1 MTILAPHQK
10 FIDDFFVAIEPLHS
24 ANQNP
29 SSFSYLAV
37 KHGEDFYLVQG
48 ALVFN
53 NAPPKTPF
61 SHFRS
66 DNIRAGNYLLS
77 ELNVDA
83 RGVVTAL
90 LSGQLPT
97 PDGKLL
103 FPGNETGNFG
113 ATYEPFHHEGVKA
126 QSRYDVLTLLGG
138 LQGSYIRQPLFD
150 WELRAAP
157 TPYEGLQELAS
168 EYRIGSLRDVVSVEV
183 ISFNVAAVDFTS
195 VVSGSNAKLCV
206 FLAHGL
212 STENVTLGYR
222 IFSQGRVE
230 TRSMIKGSAMQWTQ
244 TADHQYGGMEI
255 DVPNAA
261 VLQCFVSYCGI
272 AQHFGW
278 VSDPTTM
285 QNPKRAVYNIFDAN
299 LEILNDFLSKSGG
312 KGRNARELESG
323 IAWLL
328 WMLGFSVAHLGGTE
342 QMQEKA
348 ADLIATTSKGDF
360 AVIECTTGLL
370 KADNKLPLLIERA
383 ERVRAGVVASNNK
396 HLRVLAAI
404 VTSRTRAEISADIEQ
419 AEKLGVLVM
428 SRENLRQAVS
438 RTLVF
443 SNAEQFY
450 EEAIQTVESAKAKYE
465 TQAPLPS

>member
-1 MTILAPHQK
+1 
-10 FIDDFFVAIEPLHS
+10 
-24 ANQNP
+24 
-29 SSFSYLAV
+29 
-37 KHGEDFYLVQG
+37 
-48 ALVFN
+48 
-53 NAPPKTPF
+53 
-61 SHFRS
+61 
-66 DNIRAGNYLLS
+66 
-77 ELNVDA
+77 
-83 RGVVTAL
+83 
-90 LSGQLPT
+90 
-97 PDGKLL
+97 
-103 FPGNETGNFG
+103 
-113 ATYEPFHHEGVKA
+113 
-126 QSRYDVLTLLGG
+126 
-138 LQGSYIRQPLFD
+138 
-150 WELRAAP
+150 
-157 TPYEGLQELAS
+157 
-168 EYRIGSLRDVVSVEV
+168 
-183 ISFNVAAVDFTS
+183 
-195 VVSGSNAKLCV
+195 
-206 FLAHGL
+206 
-212 STENVTLGYR
+212 
-222 IFSQGRVE
+222 
-230 TRSMIKGSAMQWTQ
+230 MQWTQ